1 MSSELTKK
9 CRVCSIEKVVS
20 LFVGGRTICKDCN
33 NQRRRDKYNSDEEHR
48 TKLIQAATDF
58 KHAKVLK
65 RQEEKEIEQKKLEE
79 EIGANNRI
87 CKYCNKVISKDNFRH
102 NRLKCIDCE
111 RLYGREYRQ
120 SDEGKEKTQQWNDNN
135 REKLRQ
141 LIREWNDNNRDK
153 LRQWHKDRLAND
165 PVYKFITV
173 VRSRIRS
180 ALEQKQMSSIQYL
193 GCNSLE
199 YYNWIEYNMDDRYN
213 INEHGK
219 VWHIDHVIPLA
230 QFDLTDE
237 KEQLLAFNWR
247 NTSPLEAKENLRKNK
262 NIIRTQIIEHL
273 NKLRQYHNEKNIE
286 LPDEYIELYA
296 RHLDAGNSLEPMI
309 PSNSGNA
316 NGELG

>member
-1 MSSELTKK
+1 MSSELTQI
-9 CRVCSIEKVVS
+9 CRVCSTDKVVS
-20 LFVGGRTICKDCN
+20 LFVKGRTICKDCN
-33 NQRRRDKYNSDEEHR
+33 NQIRRDKYCNDDEHR
-48 TKLIQAATDF
+48 KKHLQSSINY
-58 KHAKVLK
+58 KHAKTLK
-65 RQEEKEIEQKKLEE
+65 RQEEKEIERKQLDE
-79 EIGANNRI
+79 EIGVDNKI
-87 CKYCNKVISKDNFRH
+87 CKYCNNIVHKDNFRH
-102 NRLKCIDCE
+102 NRLKCLDCE
-111 RLYGREYRQ
+111 RLDGRNYRK
-120 SDEGKEKTQQWNDNN
+120 SDNGKEKSKIWNDNN
-135 REKLRQ
+135 NELLKRLQHDWYIDNKDHINMKNRERML
-141 LIREWNDNNRDK
+141 NNP
-153 LRQWHKDRLAND
+153 LL
-165 PVYKFITV
+165 KFIKLQ
-173 VRSRIRS
+173 RRRIQLS
-180 ALEQKQMSSIQYL
+180 LEKNKETIEYL
-193 GCNSLE
+193 GCSASHFFK
-199 YYNWIEYNMDDRYN
+199 WIEYNMDDRYN

-273 NKLRQYHNEKNIE
+273 NKLRRYHNENNIE